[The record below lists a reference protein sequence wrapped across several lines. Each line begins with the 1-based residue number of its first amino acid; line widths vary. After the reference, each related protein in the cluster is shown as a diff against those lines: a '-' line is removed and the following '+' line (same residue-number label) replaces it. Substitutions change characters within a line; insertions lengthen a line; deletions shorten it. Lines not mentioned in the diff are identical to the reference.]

1 MDEEIKDIHL
11 AKDIKVK
18 ELTEQ
23 LASSGFQ
30 AQNLG
35 EAIEILK
42 EARKNNAKTFLSFTS
57 NMAASGLRG
66 IFIDLIKEKKI
77 DVIVTSS
84 GSIDEDLIRSKMPY
98 LRGSFEVDDKKLG
111 EQGINR
117 MGNVFVPNNRYEF
130 LDEEVKAVLE
140 KIYSRKKELTASELL
155 KEVGL
160 EWKHEDS
167 FVVQAA
173 KNNVEIFCPGITDGS
188 FGMQLTF
195 FKKKNSDFNVDLLT
209 DFQKIMDIAS
219 TYEKKAGIILG
230 GGISKHHAIISTL
243 VGGGFDYA
251 VYVNSSSP
259 YRGSLSSATTEEAKS
274 WGKIKKDAKSVT
286 IHGDA
291 AIVFPLIVAS
301 IEGML

>member
-1 MDEEIKDIHL
+1 MEEIKDI
-11 AKDIKVK
+11 KIEKSITVK
-18 ELTEQ
+18 ELTKQ

-35 EAIEILK
+35 AAIEILK
-42 EARKNNAKTFLSFTS
+42 EARENNAKTFLSFTS

-66 IFIDLIKEKKI
+66 IFIDLIKNKKV

-98 LRGSFEVDDKKLG
+98 LQGSFEADDIKLG

-117 MGNVFVPNNRYEF
+117 MGNIFVPNDRYEF
-130 LDEEVKAVLE
+130 LDEEVKIILE
-140 KIYSRKKELTASELL
+140 RIHARKKDMTASELL

-167 FVVQAA
+167 FIVQAA
-173 KNNVEIFCPGITDGS
+173 KNGVEVFCPGITDGS

-195 FKKKNSDFNVDLLT
+195 FKGKNKDFRIDLLT
-209 DFQKIMDIAS
+209 DFQKIIDVAS
-219 TYEKKAGIILG
+219 TNEKKCGIILG
-230 GGISKHHAIISTL
+230 GGISKHHTIISTL
-243 VGGGFDYA
+243 MGGGFDYA
-251 VYVNSSSP
+251 VYVNSNSP

-274 WGKIKKDAKSVT
+274 WGKISSDAKSVT

-291 AIVFPLIVAS
+291 AIVFPLLIAS
-301 IEGML
+301 LD

>member
-1 MDEEIKDIHL
+1 MEGEIKDIHL
-11 AKDIKVK
+11 TKDITVK
-18 ELTEQ
+18 ELTKQ

-35 EAIEILK
+35 TAIEILK
-42 EARKNNAKTFLSFTS
+42 EARKNNAKIFLSFTS

-66 IFIDLIKEKKI
+66 IFIDLIKGKKI

-98 LRGSFEVDDKKLG
+98 LRGSFEADDRKLG

-117 MGNVFVPNNRYEF
+117 MGNIFVPNDRYEF

-140 KIYSRKKELTASELL
+140 RIYSRKKEFTASELL

-160 EWKHEDS
+160 EWKYEDS

-195 FKKKNSDFNVDLLT
+195 FKKKNPDFRIDLLA
-209 DFQKIMDIAS
+209 DFQKIIDIAS
-219 TYEKKAGIILG
+219 TDEKKAGIILG

-251 VYVNSSSP
+251 VYINSSSP

-291 AIVFPLIVAS
+291 AIVFPLLIGS
-301 IEGML
+301 IETL